1 MLVSFRFCSIGVS
14 LGFEPARPDLE
25 IISRVYFLCAVRIP
39 SFNLSNSIPRKYLS
53 SPSASSSLPPTA
65 PDAAPSWKPC
75 FRNTPSFSR
84 QVLFQSEIL
93 GVGYLPSTA
102 LSPLRLFFE
111 AKEQKLEHNDEFV
124 VSYVDTLL
132 NLALPEENRNLNHGE
147 NVSLCSEFLSVRT
160 DTMSTFLEWVMANL
174 VKKPSIQEKLYQE
187 IARVVGDN
195 QFTEEVVKEE
205 DLQKMPYLKA
215 LVLEGPRRH
224 PPSHF
229 VLPWGRMR

>member
-1 MLVSFRFCSIGVS
+1 MKGASSMLQNRGVMLQHLWS
-14 LGFEPARPDLE
+14 RVGIKGFEPARPDLE
-25 IISRVYFLCAVRIP
+25 IISRVYFLCTVRIP

-53 SPSASSSLPPTA
+53 SPS
-65 PDAAPSWKPC
+65 K
-75 FRNTPSFSR
+75 
-84 QVLFQSEIL
+84 
-93 GVGYLPSTA
+93 
-102 LSPLRLFFE
+102 

-124 VSYVDTLL
+124 ASYVDTLL

-187 IARVVGDN
+187 IASVVGDN

-205 DLQKMPYLKA
+205 DLQKMPNLKA
-215 LVLEGPRRH
+215 VVVEGPRRH

-229 VLPWGRMR
+229 VLPWGKDEITKGLI

>member
-1 MLVSFRFCSIGVS
+1 MTK
-14 LGFEPARPDLE
+14 
-25 IISRVYFLCAVRIP
+25 ISSMNGAAMEC
-39 SFNLSNSIPRKYLS
+39 LSNKCNPQNTLNEGCFFN
-53 SPSASSSLPPTA
+53 A
-65 PDAAPSWKPC
+65 PKSW
-75 FRNTPSFSR
+75 
-84 QVLFQSEIL
+84 
-93 GVGYLPSTA
+93 GHA
-102 LSPLRLFFE
+102 LTLVVSGWHQRSK

-124 VSYVDTLL
+124 ASYVDTLL

-187 IARVVGDN
+187 IASVVGDN

-205 DLQKMPYLKA
+205 DLQKMPNLKA
-215 LVLEGPRRH
+215 VVLEGPRRH

-229 VLPWGRMR
+229 VLHGERMR

>member
-25 IISRVYFLCAVRIP
+25 IISRVYFLCTVKIP

-53 SPSASSSLPPTA
+53 SPRS
-65 PDAAPSWKPC
+65 K
-75 FRNTPSFSR
+75 
-84 QVLFQSEIL
+84 
-93 GVGYLPSTA
+93 
-102 LSPLRLFFE
+102 

-124 VSYVDTLL
+124 ASYVDTLL

-187 IARVVGDN
+187 IASVVGDN

-205 DLQKMPYLKA
+205 DLQKMPNLKA
-215 LVLEGPRRH
+215 VVLEGPRRH

-229 VLPWGRMR
+229 VLPWGKDEITKGLI